1 MRVRIA
7 FVTAAAIVAAAALLS
22 VPTLAQPPGS
32 PHETAKATVG
42 GANISIE
49 YGRPYLRG
57 RKIMGGLV
65 PYGRV
70 WRTGADAATTLT
82 TSKDLVIGGTTV
94 PAGKVTLYTLPGED
108 QWKLILN
115 KQTGQ
120 WGTEYDQSKDLA
132 RVDLTKKT
140 LSAPVDQ
147 LTIALEPG
155 AGNEGTLKIS
165 WESTELSVPF
175 TVKG

>member
-1 MRVRIA
+1 MRSRVA
-7 FVTAAAIVAAAALLS
+7 LAATAAIVAAATLMS
-22 VPTLAQPPGS
+22 VQTLAQPPGS
-32 PHETAKATVG
+32 PHETVKATVG

-49 YGRPYLRG
+49 YGRPYTRG

-94 PAGKVTLYTLPGED
+94 PAGKITLYTLPAED

-132 RVDLTKKT
+132 RVDLSKKALT
-140 LSAPVDQ
+140 APVDQ
-147 LTIALEPG
+147 LTIAIEPG
-155 AGNEGTLKIS
+155 SGNAGTLKIS
-165 WESTELSVPF
+165 WETTELSVPF

>member
-1 MRVRIA
+1 MRARIGL
-7 FVTAAAIVAAAALLS
+7 VAATAVVAAVTVIS
-22 VPTLAQPPGS
+22 NRTFAQPPGS
-32 PHETAKATVG
+32 PHETVKATVG
-42 GANISIE
+42 GAEISIE
-49 YGRPYLRG
+49 YGRPYVRG

-82 TSKDLVIGGTTV
+82 TTKPLAIGGATV
-94 PAGKVTLYTLPGED
+94 PAGKITLYTLPGED

-132 RVDLTKKT
+132 RVDLTKKA

-147 LTIALEPG
+147 LTVAIEPG
-155 AGNEGTLKIS
+155 TGNDGTLKIS
-165 WESTELSVPF
+165 WEHTELSVPF
-175 TVKG
+175 TVK